1 MDSFRYC
8 ACELKLRL
16 GSGLGACEFYVIVWF
31 ERFGM
36 QGRGGEGTKIWLGMR
51 GEMVTERLLVT
62 IGGGGGGGGGGVNAH
77 GEASRDHLGGGG
89 GKWSRRGFRDHLGGG
104 GGGNG
109 HGEASR
115 DHLGGV
121 KLQTTADIFSNNA
134 TRSTVVFC
142 SGDNCLW
149 NLKPQSL
156 YSSSYSSS

>member
-62 IGGGGGGGGGGVNAH
+62 IGGGGGVNAH

-89 GKWSRRGFRDHLGGG
+89 GNGHGEASVTIWGG

>member
-51 GEMVTERLLVT
+51 GEM
-62 IGGGGGGGGGGVNAH
+62 
-77 GEASRDHLGGGG
+77 
-89 GKWSRRGFRDHLGGG
+89 
-104 GGGNG
+104 GNG

>member
-62 IGGGGGGGGGGVNAH
+62 MWGGGEMLTERLLVTTWGGGVLLLLLTTTTTTDAATRR
-77 GEASRDHLGGGG
+77 ERRCCQTSRSTGIVRLYF
-89 GKWSRRGFRDHLGGG
+89 GF
-104 GGGNG
+104 
-109 HGEASR
+109 A
-115 DHLGGV
+115 GGV
-121 KLQTTADIFSNNA
+121 RKLE
-134 TRSTVVFC
+134 
-142 SGDNCLW
+142 CL
-149 NLKPQSL
+149 PIAA
-156 YSSSYSSS
+156 